1 MSRSFHVLVYGNLV
15 FMLSIRWYRRKSNGF
30 YFSSSSFLQEIS
42 NGARID
48 VALNEKYDGSYI
60 GPSRDIVH
68 GNKSFGISKRG
79 PVRRA
84 PVSKILVCH
93 PKRPRRFSLQ
103 EFLNEKDDNDG
114 VDISGHNR
122 YCVRMTKLGPKE
134 SDFQVERR
142 VAGFEHQTR

>member
-1 MSRSFHVLVYGNLV
+1 
-15 FMLSIRWYRRKSNGF
+15 MLSINILMRYVF
-30 YFSSSSFLQEIS
+30 VQEML

-60 GPSRDIVH
+60 GPSRELTL
-68 GNKSFGISKRG
+68 GSKTYGISRRG
-79 PVRRA
+79 PVCRA

-103 EFLNEKDDNDG
+103 ELLNEKDENDG

-122 YCVRMTKLGPKE
+122 
-134 SDFQVERR
+134 
-142 VAGFEHQTR
+142 

>member
-1 MSRSFHVLVYGNLV
+1 M
-15 FMLSIRWYRRKSNGF
+15 F
-30 YFSSSSFLQEIS
+30 YILLTQEIS

-48 VALNEKYDGSYI
+48 VALNDKYDGSYI
-60 GPSRDIVH
+60 GPSRDFFH

-122 YCVRMTKLGPKE
+122 YYNLPKFCCELFPFSVKYFCTRVSYFILKL
-134 SDFQVERR
+134 
-142 VAGFEHQTR
+142 